1 MCLASRIRTPIIAR
15 APLWLIMLAIT
26 NRRFGCAPCLIA
38 TIKVCSKF
46 GALKERLRC
55 TGARRR
61 SILGRIIRMRR
72 VLRLQRAHQNRILK
86 LSIDEPQELGIDI
99 ACVEPHFVFSSVS
112 RRRSN
117 GPPIASTVHNIS
129 LRSNGAEI
137 A

>member
-1 MCLASRIRTPIIAR
+1 
-15 APLWLIMLAIT
+15 
-26 NRRFGCAPCLIA
+26 
-38 TIKVCSKF
+38 
-46 GALKERLRC
+46 
-55 TGARRR
+55 
-61 SILGRIIRMRR
+61 MRR

-99 ACVEPHFVFSSVS
+99 VCVEPHLVFSFVS